1 MAVKRRLKV
10 DVTEAIG
17 RLDITARG
25 AVTTGFLG
33 NYKSSVRGKG
43 LEFEDYRN
51 YDQNDDAELI
61 DWKASVR
68 SNKLLVKEFVEER
81 NLEVFF
87 LVDASSSMIIS
98 STPKLKSEYAA
109 EVVASLAYT
118 ILHAGDSVGMA
129 LFSDKAVKEI
139 PAGVGMVQFYAVS
152 EALVDHGNY
161 GGAFNLSNAFRYC
174 LEKLKPMTLL
184 IVLSDFITI
193 DSSWQMLLK
202 MASDKFDL
210 VGLMVRDPIDQKLPK
225 VSGQVLV
232 ADSYSGER
240 MVIEPRAIADE
251 YEAESKREIRDT
263 NILFKE
269 NRADFLK
276 LDTTEGFVEPII
288 RMFTERRLRWRT

>member
-43 LEFEDYRN
+43 LEFEDYRS
-51 YDQNDDAELI
+51 YDQNDDAGLI

-68 SNKLLVKEFVEER
+68 ANKLLIKEFVEER

-87 LVDASSSMIIS
+87 LVDVSSSMIVS

-118 ILHAGDSVGMA
+118 VLHAGDSVGIA
-129 LFSDKAVKEI
+129 LFAGKVVKEI
-139 PAGVGMVQFYAVS
+139 HAGVGMAQFYAIS
-152 EALVDHGNY
+152 EALVDPENY
-161 GGAFNLSNAFRYC
+161 GGAFDAGSALRYC

-193 DSSWQMLLK
+193 DSNWGTVLK
-202 MASDKFDL
+202 MVADKFDL
-210 VGLMVRDPIDQKLPK
+210 IGLMVRDPIDQRLPK

-232 ADSYSGER
+232 ADPYSGER
-240 MVIEPRAIADE
+240 MVVEPRAIADE
-251 YEAESKREIRDT
+251 YEAESKREIRDV
-263 NILFKE
+263 NFLFKE